1 MLKDFGYS
9 SVNLREID
17 KILHMYIF
25 YSLILCAKNSTVVF
39 ILRRQKQR
47 MKHMPRSKVSPLS
60 LPNTRASQTTLLLVS
75 TFVCFYLLSYICPV
89 WLVIVYN
96 PIWFLLIMSIAISG
110 CFSTMNSFFMKGIY
124 LTPEYWLHYL
134 LLLGIHMPHDH
145 LRNTQCTFVHNA
157 SPNTQSCS
165 HTLQTMIIFWNH
177 EWQKHMRTYLN
188 PHLFLFSLL

>member
-9 SVNLREID
+9 SVNLRETD

-134 LLLGIHMPHDH
+134 LLSGIHMPHDH
-145 LRNTQCTFVHNA
+145 LRNTQFAHLFIMLHPILSHV
-157 SPNTQSCS
+157 
-165 HTLQTMIIFWNH
+165 HTLFRQW
-177 EWQKHMRTYLN
+177 
-188 PHLFLFSLL
+188 